1 MAIQSEGNVHAQFRE
16 ITREQYVSLT
26 KDKRIASVGIC
37 DAEEK
42 VTGVR
47 LLNDKEDR
55 FRTGNI
61 DHVDKNYLSMRVISD
76 YDGVRLM
83 VIRSAFIV
91 MMRLK
96 DFHILAVITSRKS
109 SLRLSRRKPV
119 Q

>member
-1 MAIQSEGNVHAQFRE
+1 MTRAMFVTVLWRMAGSPEPEGTATFEDLTADWYKKAVNWAYENEIVTGYSSTVFDPNRE

-42 VTGVR
+42 ITGVR

-76 YDGVRLM
+76 
-83 VIRSAFIV
+83 
-91 MMRLK
+91 
-96 DFHILAVITSRKS
+96 
-109 SLRLSRRKPV
+109 
-119 Q
+119 